1 MIFLT
6 LAQPLYTAQ
15 MSVMMDRSNDALVS
29 QLQNITSVV
38 EDESSVLS
46 QVELLKSSAVG
57 MDVVTKYKLDE
68 NPYFANGG
76 TRTLLTR
83 LKTNLSTLFGLLTVG
98 EPDAEEAATVE
109 ARRQQA
115 LDTLLDGVDV
125 ERVGR
130 SYVLNIRYTSPSPE
144 LSP

>member
-1 MIFLT
+1 MQFQNSKFQPVHDDGGARSQEQENPIDFDRIFGMARRQSSVVISATVAGACLGVIFLT

-68 NPYFANGG
+68 NPYFVNGG
-76 TRTLLTR
+76 
-83 LKTNLSTLFGLLTVG
+83 S
-98 EPDAEEAATVE
+98 
-109 ARRQQA
+109 RQCCR
-115 LDTLLDGVDV
+115 G
-125 ERVGR
+125 
-130 SYVLNIRYTSPSPE
+130 
-144 LSP
+144 